1 MVRIAPASARNEV
14 GRTQA
19 GCTQS
24 SASSAWRYTA
34 FRPRQPRYRY
44 LITGILTHAHK
55 KKKKYKKR
63 RRRTRRRR
71 QTNRQTTQQANNE
84 KKQTNK
90 KKRTRRTRTK
100 TRRGKRK
107 KKKKREKKTHQQP
120 KRKSDRENEIIPLL
134 LNERRQI
141 HLRVSIVVGAACITS
156 DVAVGKMAGGC

>member
-71 QTNRQTTQQANNE
+71 QTNRQTTQRANNE
-84 KKQTNK
+84 KNKQTK
-90 KKRTRRTRTK
+90 KNGQEEQEQKQEEERERKRKRERKKHINSQKERATERTK
-100 TRRGKRK
+100 SFHFYWMK
-107 KKKKREKKTHQQP
+107 ED
-120 KRKSDRENEIIPLL
+120 KSTCVFLSSSV
-134 LNERRQI
+134 
-141 HLRVSIVVGAACITS
+141 LRVSHRT
-156 DVAVGKMAGGC
+156 